1 MRSMKIQVELKKW
14 GNSLGLR
21 IPYQIANNLKI
32 AENSKVS
39 LILEKD
45 RLIVEKENPAL
56 SLDDILDS
64 IPNDF
69 EYPEDIAADF
79 INSEPVGKEL
89 I

>member
-32 AENSKVS
+32 VENSKVS
-39 LILEKD
+39 LIMEGD
-45 RLIVEKENPAL
+45 RLIMEKENPAP

-64 IPNDF
+64 IPDDF
-69 EYPEDIAADF
+69 EYPKDIVDF
-79 INSEPVGKEL
+79 VNSEPVGKEF

>member
-1 MRSMKIQVELKKW
+1 MKIQAELKKW

-21 IPYQIANNLKI
+21 IPYQIANSLKI
-32 AENSKVS
+32 AENSKDR
-39 LILEKD
+39 LIVEKD

-64 IPNDF
+64 IPDDF
-69 EYPEDIAADF
+69 EYPKDIAADF
-79 INSEPVGKEL
+79 VNSEPVGKEF